1 VARGVDDLRNRLDR
15 PTADAQQWPAG
26 TRSERAT
33 TALLEALEPAGFVV
47 VQLDDHLVVGPTGV
61 WLVGCRD
68 FPYALSR
75 GHRGGLWTGWHPIRE
90 VLHDTNTVAGA
101 VTQRLG
107 APVEPVLAVH
117 TAAVPG
123 RHLVHDGVH
132 VVDATRALVPLLR
145 DRAPTLDA
153 AEVARLAAAAPTAY
167 GATSGRRRS
176 DPSP

>member
-1 VARGVDDLRNRLDR
+1 MARGVDDLRNRLDR
-15 PTADAQQWPAG
+15 STAVSEQWRAG

-33 TALLEALEPAGFVV
+33 TDLLEALEPAGFVV
-47 VQLDDHLVVGPTGV
+47 VQLDHHLVVGPTGV

-75 GHRGGLWTGWHPIRE
+75 GHRGGLWTGWHPISG
-90 VLHDTNTVAGA
+90 VLLETKGCTEA
-101 VTQRLG
+101 VSRHLG
-107 APVEPVLAVH
+107 TPVEPVLAVH

-132 VVDATRALVPLLR
+132 VVDATRALVPLVR
-145 DRAPTLDA
+145 DRAPTLDDV
-153 AEVARLAAAAPTAY
+153 EVARLAAAAPTAY

>member
-1 VARGVDDLRNRLDR
+1 MARGVDDLRNRLDR
-15 PTADAQQWPAG
+15 PTAVSQQWPAG

-33 TALLEALEPAGFVV
+33 GALLEGLEPKGFVV
-47 VQLDDHLVVGPTGV
+47 VPLDDHLVVGPTGV

-75 GHRGGLWTGWHPIRE
+75 GHRGGLWTGWHPIRD
-90 VLHDTNTVAGA
+90 VLDETKAAAGTVG
-101 VTQRLG
+101 RLLD

-132 VVDATRALVPLLR
+132 VVDATRALVALLR
-145 DRAPTLDA
+145 DRAPTLDE
-153 AEVARLAAAAPTAY
+153 AEVARLAAVAPTAY
-167 GATSGRRRS
+167 GAANGTRRS
-176 DPSP
+176 DAGS

>member
-1 VARGVDDLRNRLDR
+1 VARGVDDLRNRLER
-15 PTADAQQWPAG
+15 PTAVSQHWPAG

-33 TALLEALEPAGFVV
+33 GVLLEGLEPAGFVV
-47 VQLDDHLVVGPTGV
+47 VQLDDHLVVGPTGA

-75 GHRGGLWTGWHPIRE
+75 GHRGGLWTGWHPIRD
-90 VLHDTNTVAGA
+90 VLHETKAAAGA
-101 VTQRLG
+101 VGHLLAT
-107 APVEPVLAVH
+107 PVEPVLAVH

-153 AEVARLAAAAPTAY
+153 AEVARLAAVAPTAY
-167 GATSGRRRS
+167 GATSGRRRPE
-176 DPSP
+176 PSG